1 MTKAELLG
9 EIEREWEALQ
19 AAIDGLTDAQMT
31 RMPVA
36 GEWTV
41 KDLLAHIA
49 VCQSLLVTNLYKV
62 ERGVPPSGVDLTPA
76 QVDRQN
82 AQFYQE
88 QKGRLLERVL
98 EDLYDVHLALVNR
111 LDGFSDVLLSDPK
124 KFKWMKGKPL
134 SAFVAEDS
142 IEHYREHTADI
153 LAWRAKLANQQNAR
167 KSLPPSL
174 TPGL

>member
-1 MTKAELLG
+1 MTKDELLAD
-9 EIEREWEALQ
+9 IEREWEALQ
-19 AAIDGLTDAQMT
+19 AAIDGLTDSQMT
-31 RMPVA
+31 RLPVA

-49 VCQSLLVTNLYKV
+49 VCESLLVTSLYKV
-62 ERGVPPSGVDLTPA
+62 ERGVPPAGVDLTPA

-88 QKGRLLERVL
+88 QKGRPLERVL

-111 LDGFSDVLLSDPK
+111 LDGFSEAMLADAK
-124 KFKWMKGKPL
+124 KFTWMKGRPL

-142 IEHYREHTADI
+142 VEHYREHTADI
-153 LAWRAKLANQQNAR
+153 LAWRAKLPNRQDSR
-167 KSLPPSL
+167 E
-174 TPGL
+174 

>member
-1 MTKAELLG
+1 MTKDELLG

-19 AAIDGLTDAQMT
+19 AAIDGLTDSQMT
-31 RMPVA
+31 RMPVV

-49 VCQSLLVTNLYKV
+49 VWQSRLVTNLYKV
-62 ERGVPPSGVDLTPA
+62 ERGVPPADVDLTPA
-76 QVDRQN
+76 QVDRLN

-88 QKGRLLERVL
+88 QKGRPLERVL

-124 KFKWMKGKPL
+124 KFKWMEGKPL

-153 LAWRAKLANQQNAR
+153 LAWRATRSVPNRQDAR
-167 KSLPPSL
+167 ES
-174 TPGL
+174 